1 MQLNKN
7 TRYKLIRLT
16 DEIKSLEAVK
26 EKILTRISR
35 ETLGLKQL
43 PEEMCDEEKYYFS
56 SWSVDE
62 GIEKINSIMLHLGGP
77 LERDKDLDNDRI
89 QYLKV
94 TSVCEYPTRRKKDE
108 RGQILPKKQRLNT
121 EETDV
126 IFVYHNE
133 DVYVIAFTTE
143 HYSLLR
149 VKRLIGETF
158 ISSETNTNNLTPD
171 LFHWLFYR
179 YIKNKRNLGRH
190 INLESIAGFTGIVM
204 TNDHVFEGKSD
215 QMADLIVTK
224 AFISSGYPIKSIK
237 VRLYSGNG
245 MITFFVNEDDDLY
258 VERGSNIDLPLLR
271 NEEDIAMPIFLFFI
285 LLPEL
290 RKLYELDTESFI
302 GGEKLKF
309 NAEIGKQVIISIAE
323 KNGIDLDLIRLKS
336 DC

>member
-171 LFHWLFYR
+171 LFH
-179 YIKNKRNLGRH
+179 
-190 INLESIAGFTGIVM
+190 
-204 TNDHVFEGKSD
+204 
-215 QMADLIVTK
+215 
-224 AFISSGYPIKSIK
+224 
-237 VRLYSGNG
+237 
-245 MITFFVNEDDDLY
+245 
-258 VERGSNIDLPLLR
+258 
-271 NEEDIAMPIFLFFI
+271 
-285 LLPEL
+285 
-290 RKLYELDTESFI
+290 
-302 GGEKLKF
+302 
-309 NAEIGKQVIISIAE
+309 
-323 KNGIDLDLIRLKS
+323 
-336 DC
+336 